1 MTFPVDRDP
10 TPGELRI
17 MFETIMSSLREVKET
32 MATKEF
38 VNAKFDTYNERMGRL
53 ESDLKKWELESS
65 KSQSNL
71 RQELLNNIRDHK
83 QDNTEE
89 HADLHTRINEIE
101 AAKLELDKHKRSRTL
116 AITLSMVGAGLS
128 LLVSIISAVVINSL
142 IP

>member
-1 MTFPVDRDP
+1 MTFPIDRDP

-53 ESDLKKWELESS
+53 ESDLKKWEVESS
-65 KSQSNL
+65 KNQSAL
-71 RQELLNNIRDHK
+71 RQEMLNSIRDYKEENIAEHVELHARI
-83 QDNTEE
+83 DN
-89 HADLHTRINEIE
+89 IE
-101 AAKLELDKHKRSRTL
+101 SAKLEIEKQKRSRTV
-116 AITLSMVGAGLS
+116 AITLSMIGAGLS

>member
-1 MTFPVDRDP
+1 
-10 TPGELRI
+10 
-17 MFETIMSSLREVKET
+17 

-83 QDNTEE
+83 QDTTEE

>member
-1 MTFPVDRDP
+1 MTFPIDRDP

-53 ESDLKKWELESS
+53 ESDLKKWELETS
-65 KSQSNL
+65 KNQADL
-71 RQELLNNIRDHK
+71 RQEVIDKLRDHRE
-83 QDNTEE
+83 DTIAE
-89 HADLHTRINEIE
+89 HAELHTRIDEIE
-101 AAKLELDKHKRSRTL
+101 SAKAEIDKQKRARTVSITL
-116 AITLSMVGAGLS
+116 AVVAASLS
-128 LLVSIISAVVINSL
+128 LVVSIVSAVVINTL

>member
-1 MTFPVDRDP
+1 MTFPIDRDP

-53 ESDLKKWELESS
+53 ESDLKKWEVESS
-65 KSQSNL
+65 KNQSAL
-71 RQELLNNIRDHK
+71 RQEMLNSIRDYKEENIAEHVELHARI
-83 QDNTEE
+83 DN
-89 HADLHTRINEIE
+89 IE
-101 AAKLELDKHKRSRTL
+101 SAKLEIEKQKRSRTV

>member
-17 MFETIMSSLREVKET
+17 MFETIMTSLREVKET

-65 KSQSNL
+65 KNQNNL
-71 RQELLNNIRDHK
+71 RQEILNNIRDHK
-83 QDNTEE
+83 EE
-89 HADLHTRINEIE
+89 NNAEHSEIHSRIDDIE
-101 AAKLELDKHKRSRTL
+101 AAKLEIEKQKKARTV

-128 LLVSIISAVVINSL
+128 LIVSIASAIIINT
-142 IP
+142 ITP

>member
-83 QDNTEE
+83 QDNTTE
-89 HADLHTRINEIE
+89 HGELHSRIDEIE

>member
-1 MTFPVDRDP
+1 
-10 TPGELRI
+10 